1 MASTTTTTW
10 LCKKKFSSLGKD
22 LEKLCHP
29 LSRLIRIQH
38 LCGICWQP
46 TTDSGSTLATTGS
59 EGPVRA
65 TLCVWLWTTNWRNG
79 IGRGKLDE
87 WIMYSCDSIYPVNVA
102 TDLASSI
109 SCEYQ
114 IYYYYLQQNSL
125 WTESEWVGGI
135 TRTNEMW
142 HVRKSETIPVAVASI
157 RGGSVKSGRTKSGH
171 VFNILFNTPSL
182 GQCSRRRRHTLWCSC
197 WLLAATVKDEP
208 GWCSFRGFANNSSV
222 VGPWNGSRTALDP
235 IIYDA
240 TDWIVNCV
248 SRAFLVV

>member
-1 MASTTTTTW
+1 MATTTW
-10 LCKKKFSSLGKD
+10 LCKEKFPSLGKD

-79 IGRGKLDE
+79 IGRGELDE

-102 TDLASSI
+102 TDLASFI

-114 IYYYYLQQNSL
+114 IYYLQQNSL

-157 RGGSVKSGRTKSGH
+157 RGEVLNQVEQSQAM
-171 VFNILFNTPSL
+171 SL
-182 GQCSRRRRHTLWCSC
+182 IFYSTYRRS
-197 WLLAATVKDEP
+197 ATVHDDDDIHCGAP
-208 GWCSFRGFANNSSV
+208 ADYSR
-222 VGPWNGSRTALDP
+222 PLSRT
-235 IIYDA
+235 
-240 TDWIVNCV
+240 N
-248 SRAFLVV
+248 RVV